1 VVENVRFLELARLQP
16 LRLLQG
22 GQSLPIH
29 LFFILPAYDE
39 QTINVSAREK
49 AESVAS
55 IKCKLGVVPKGAL
68 TDVTRPPTLLV

>member
-1 VVENVRFLELARLQP
+1 MVAARLTRPSNQF
-16 LRLLQG
+16 
-22 GQSLPIH
+22 S
-29 LFFILPAYDE
+29 FILLAYDE

-68 TDVTRPPTLLV
+68 TDVTQPPTLLV